1 MSSHRWLQNLRS
13 ALASAQSQR
22 QHRRWGSLRAATH
35 RPTLEVLEDRC
46 LLSFSPAV
54 SYPVD
59 LYPQAVATG
68 LFNADTRL
76 DLVVAN
82 YTGNSV
88 SVLLGNADGTF
99 QSALT
104 SATGG
109 GPLSLAV
116 GDFND
121 DGNLDLATANAGDV
135 SVLLGNGDGT
145 FAPPSNTAIGSSPQ
159 SVAVGDFN
167 ADGKLDLGVTSNVY
181 YPGTPG
187 SWVCYHGWYDDY
199 CTYYPGSPGYYEGR
213 ATVLLGN
220 GDGSFSAPNT
230 TGLGYGYHTSAAVAN
245 FNADTI
251 NGHPV
256 QDFATVNLDNG
267 TVSVLLGDVSGY
279 LQGPTDFS
287 TGAYPWSVATGDVDA
302 DGDTDLVT
310 ANIYSN
316 EVSVLPGDGL
326 GAFGPAQNFATG
338 GGPASVVLRDF
349 NNDGHLDIATA
360 NSFTDD
366 MSVLRGVGDGTF
378 LSALSSAAG
387 SGPWGLAAG
396 DFNGDL
402 FPDVAVANP
411 SSNNVS
417 VLLNT
422 QDWRFF
428 LVSGFPSPAT
438 AGEAHSVTVTA
449 RDTSG
454 DVLTGYTGTVHF
466 ASSDPQAVL
475 PADYTFTAA
484 DHGTH
489 TFTLALKTAG
499 TQSLTVTDTTTPGFT
514 GSQGGIVVNPAAPR
528 LFVVAGTP
536 SPMTSGDSGYFSVS
550 AYDAYG
556 NLATNYT
563 GTVHFTSSDGSATLP
578 ADYTFAGSNYGTASF
593 SATLRTA
600 GTQSLTATDT
610 LNPSA
615 TGTETGIRVLPRVT
629 ITGPSYGARYQTL
642 TFTLGGSGGSSYA
655 YAIDWDNDGLVDQ
668 TVSGPSGTAVQH
680 SYSVSGVYS
689 VGVTATVRIGAEDY
703 TGARAYQ
710 AGQILAV
717 SVTIQ
722 TDPGEASKSALVVE
736 GTANGETI
744 VLSPGTG
751 SGVALSYNGTSVG
764 TIAAPGGA
772 TFGHVFI
779 YGYAGNDTL
788 RLTGGLSVPAL
799 LLSGDGNDT
808 IDASGSSASNVL
820 VGGAG
825 TDALTGGSGRDLL
838 IGGPGADT
846 VRGGGGDD
854 ILIGGHTD
862 YDANA
867 PALLAIMK
875 EWGRTDVDYNTRVRH
890 LSGSLSGGWNVVST
904 TPILLTASTV
914 HATGTVNDDSAV
926 DSLYGDAG
934 TDWFFA
940 RKRGSRKDRVND
952 LGTGEVVTE
961 VS

>member
-1 MSSHRWLQNLRS
+1 
-13 ALASAQSQR
+13 
-22 QHRRWGSLRAATH
+22 
-35 RPTLEVLEDRC
+35 
-46 LLSFSPAV
+46 
-54 SYPVD
+54 
-59 LYPQAVATG
+59 
-68 LFNADTRL
+68 
-76 DLVVAN
+76 
-82 YTGNSV
+82 
-88 SVLLGNADGTF
+88 
-99 QSALT
+99 
-104 SATGG
+104 
-109 GPLSLAV
+109 
-116 GDFND
+116 
-121 DGNLDLATANAGDV
+121 
-135 SVLLGNGDGT
+135 
-145 FAPPSNTAIGSSPQ
+145 
-159 SVAVGDFN
+159 
-167 ADGKLDLGVTSNVY
+167 
-181 YPGTPG
+181 
-187 SWVCYHGWYDDY
+187 
-199 CTYYPGSPGYYEGR
+199 
-213 ATVLLGN
+213 VLLGN

-245 FNADTI
+245 FNGDTI

-256 QDFATVNLDNG
+256 QDFATANFDTG
-267 TVSVLLGDVSGY
+267 TVSVLLGDLSGY

-287 TGAYPWSVATGDVDA
+287 TGASPRSVAAGDVDA

-310 ANIYSN
+310 ANLYGN

-338 GGPASVVLRDF
+338 AGPTSVVLQDF
-349 NNDGHLDIATA
+349 NNDGRLDVATA
-360 NSFTDD
+360 NAFSDD
-366 MSVLRGVGDGTF
+366 VSVLRGVGDGTF
-378 LSALSSAAG
+378 SSALNSAAG
-387 SGPWGLAAG
+387 AGPGGLAAG

-402 FPDVAVANP
+402 FPDVAVAN
-411 SSNNVS
+411 SGSANVS

-422 QDWRFF
+422 RDWRSFR
-428 LVSGFPSPAT
+428 VSGFPSPAT
-438 AGEAHSVTVTA
+438 AGEAHRVTVTA

-454 DVLTGYTGTVHF
+454 NVLTGYTGTVHF
-466 ASSDPQAVL
+466 ASSDPQAAL
-475 PADYTFTAA
+475 PDDYTFTAG

-489 TFTLALKTAG
+489 TFTLTLKTAG
-499 TQSLTVTDTTTPGFT
+499 TQALTVTDTVTPGFT
-514 GSQGGIVVNPAAPR
+514 GSQGGIVVNPAEAGH
-528 LFVVAGTP
+528 FVVAGTP
-536 SPMTSGDSGYFSVS
+536 SPMTSGDPGSFSVS

-615 TGTETGIRVLPRVT
+615 SGTETGIRVLPRVT
-629 ITGPSYGARYQTL
+629 VTGPPYGARNQTL
-642 TFTLGGSGGSSYA
+642 TFTLGGSGGSTYA

-680 SYSVSGVYS
+680 SYSVSGSYS
-689 VGVTATVRIGAEDY
+689 AGVTATVQVGAEGY
-703 TGARAYQ
+703 PSARAYQ

-722 TDPGEASKSALVVE
+722 ADPGEASKSALAVE

-744 VLSPGTG
+744 VLSPGAG
-751 SGVALSYNGTSVG
+751 NGVALSYNGTSVG
-764 TIAAPGGA
+764 TLAAPGGA
-772 TFGHVFI
+772 AFGHLLI

-788 RLTGGLSVPAL
+788 RLTGGLTVPAL
-799 LLSGDGNDT
+799 LFGGDGNDA
-808 IDASGSSASNVL
+808 IDASGSGANNVL

-854 ILIGGHTD
+854 VLIGGYTD
-862 YDANA
+862 YDADV
-867 PALLAIMK
+867 PALLAVMK
-875 EWGRTDVDYNTRVRH
+875 EWGRTDADYNTRVRH
-890 LSGSLSGGWNVVST
+890 LSGSLSGGWNAVGT

-914 HATGTVNDDSAV
+914 HASGTVNDDSAV

-952 LGTGEVVTE
+952 PGTGEVVTE